1 MTGSEATTK
10 HKVTLDPIC
19 TPPAREESLDGQ
31 ARCLRL
37 GSLCWWVGS
46 VLVRYGG
53 CVGRDSGNNA
63 WKERACL
70 GFFGSPGFYFSFDIS
85 QGVIGSIRILAA
97 HLQ

>member
-1 MTGSEATTK
+1 VIGSEATTK

-53 CVGRDSGNNA
+53 CVGRDSGNNDPCGRREHA
-63 WKERACL
+63 LDFLEVLDFIFPLIYHR
-70 GFFGSPGFYFSFDIS
+70 
-85 QGVIGSIRILAA
+85 V
-97 HLQ
+97 